1 MEQDTSWNVHHYTD
15 LNALISIL
23 GKEKITLRA
32 TNISYLNDSRE
43 LKEGIEVVKKIENRD
58 IHPGALRN
66 YYITS
71 FSKCDDNLSMWGM
84 YAANGSGCSIS
95 FDYNSLQYGYE
106 VIAKCTYGEEEI
118 KNHLKK
124 FTGLIKEGHF
134 TAFFTPTPSQE
145 AIEKSRNNLYDNII
159 LTTCLT
165 AKNQAYAY
173 EQEIRGINYCSES
186 QFIKF
191 RQRNNYIVPYI
202 EVFLPKTA
210 LKAITIGPTSNT
222 ELTMQSV
229 VHFLHISGYDLNNIT
244 IKASKI
250 PYRG

>member
-23 GKEKITLRA
+23 GKDKITLRA

-71 FSKCDDNLSMWGM
+71 FSECDDNLSMWGM

-145 AIEKSRNNLYDNII
+145 AIEKNRNNLYDNI
-159 LTTCLT
+159 L
-165 AKNQAYAY
+165 
-173 EQEIRGINYCSES
+173 
-186 QFIKF
+186 F
-191 RQRNNYIVPYI
+191 RQRRDWY
-202 EVFLPKTA
+202 L
-210 LKAITIGPTSNT
+210 
-222 ELTMQSV
+222 
-229 VHFLHISGYDLNNIT
+229 
-244 IKASKI
+244 
-250 PYRG
+250 